1 MLHAAELFGY
11 LPKEGGRLHPGACL
25 CHAFKEEA
33 VIEYAARVIE
43 QGSPE
48 LAGKSVLAD
57 QHLCQRVLLKRRIC
71 FKEETIQVVDICLE
85 MTVVV
90 QPHGLF
96 VDAGLQGV
104 IGVGE
109 RGVEKGIVI
118 IHSWFPEGVFN
129 SICMKRIP

>member
-1 MLHAAELFGY
+1 MLPNCLVICRKRAGAA
-11 LPKEGGRLHPGACL
+11 PGACL

-71 FKEETIQVVDICLE
+71 FKEMIQVVDICLE
-85 MTVVV
+85 MPVVV
-90 QPHGLF
+90 QPHGPF
-96 VDAGLQGV
+96 G
-104 IGVGE
+104 
-109 RGVEKGIVI
+109 R
-118 IHSWFPEGVFN
+118 
-129 SICMKRIP
+129 

>member
-71 FKEETIQVVDICLE
+71 FKEMIQVVDICLE
-85 MTVVV
+85 MPVVV
-90 QPHGLF
+90 QPHGPF
-96 VDAGLQGV
+96 VDEGLQGV

-109 RGVEKGIVI
+109 RGVEKGIAIV
-118 IHSWFPEGVFN
+118 HAYFQQGFLTVYAVEE
-129 SICMKRIP
+129 KT

>member
-1 MLHAAELFGY
+1 MLYAAELFGY
-11 LPKEGGRLHPGACL
+11 LPKEGRRLHPGACL

-43 QGSPE
+43 QGRPE

-71 FKEETIQVVDICLE
+71 FKEMIQVVDICLE

-118 IHSWFPEGVFN
+118 IHVYFQQGFLTVYAVEE
-129 SICMKRIP
+129 KT